1 MRKALISISLLGL
14 IVMPSVVLAA
24 REAPLPPVDGKAIT
38 LGSVETFVGNV
49 MDSLITIVSFLV
61 VGAFVYAGFLMVTA
75 GSDSKRFEL
84 GKTVLKQAAIGAVV
98 IFGVGL
104 IVNTISDFAQDP
116 EGIVR

>member
-1 MRKALISISLLGL
+1 MRKALISIALLGL

-24 REAPLPPVDGKAIT
+24 REAPLPPIDGKAIK
-38 LGSVETFVGNV
+38 LSSVETFVANI

-75 GSDSKRFEL
+75 GEDSGKFEK
-84 GKTVLKQAAIGAVV
+84 GKTVLKQAALGALV

-116 EGIVR
+116 EAIVR